1 MLLPDKPQG
10 GRALVVEGGAM
21 RGIFAAGV
29 LDAFIEADFYPFDY
43 VIGVSAG
50 STAALSY
57 LSGDYQR
64 TYKVFLSHATRPE
77 FINFR
82 RALTGGH
89 LTDVRWLIEE
99 SVKDVAL
106 DEAAFIKRAIPLF
119 VVSTR
124 IRDGKPCYSQIDLD
138 NMDHV
143 LSATCAIPIAYRDY
157 PKVKGMAMT
166 DGGLS
171 DSIPVETAY
180 NWGARDVTVILSQR
194 HGYRKRPAN
203 KTFMNLVLRKQPALA
218 RATRARYQHYNRSL
232 DFIDSP
238 PPDCEVRVL
247 APGADFKVGRLSRN
261 GARLRLG
268 YLHGRHQGEAFVK
281 QMRAEPNSGNIDD

>member
-1 MLLPDKPQG
+1 MIMPHKPEG
-10 GRALVVEGGAM
+10 RRALVVEGGAM

-29 LDAFIEADFYPFDY
+29 LDSFILEQFYPFDF
-43 VIGVSAG
+43 VVAVSAG

-64 TYKVFLSHATRPE
+64 TYKVFQSHALRPE

-89 LTDVRWLIEE
+89 LTDIKWLLEQ
-99 SVKDVAL
+99 SAKDVAM
-106 DEAAFIKRAIPLF
+106 DETLFKERGIPLY

-124 IRDGKPCYSQIDLD
+124 IRDGKPCYSEITTD
-138 NMDHV
+138 NMGH
-143 LSATCAIPIAYRDY
+143 LLPATCAIPIAYRDF
-157 PKVKGMAMT
+157 PSVKGMAMA

-180 NWGARDVTVILSQR
+180 QWGARDITVILSQS

-203 KTFMNLVLRKQPALA
+203 KMFANLVLRKQPALA
-218 RATRARYQHYNRSL
+218 RATRHRYDHYNRSL
-232 DFIDSP
+232 DFIDT
-238 PPDCEVRVL
+238 PPDDCKVRL
-247 APGADFKVGRLSRN
+247 IAPGREFRVSRLSRN
-261 GARLRLG
+261 GNSLRRG
-268 YLHGRHQGEAFVK
+268 YLHGKHVGEEFLKILSQEEHSA
-281 QMRAEPNSGNIDD
+281 RALV

>member
-1 MLLPDKPQG
+1 MLLPHKPSG
-10 GRALVVEGGAM
+10 TRALVVEGGAM
-21 RGIFAAGV
+21 RGIYAAGV
-29 LDAFIEADFYPFDY
+29 LDAFIAANFYPYDF

-64 TYKVFLSHATRPE
+64 TYRVFQSHATRPE

-99 SVKDVAL
+99 SAK
-106 DEAAFIKRAIPLF
+106 DEALNEQAFLQRGIPLY

-138 NMDHV
+138 NLGHV
-143 LSATCAIPIAYRDY
+143 LPATCAIPIAYRDY
-157 PKVKGMAMT
+157 PQVKGMAMT

-180 NWGARDVTVILSQR
+180 NWGARDITVILSQS

-203 KTFMNLVLRKQPALA
+203 KTFMNLVLRKHPALA
-218 RATRARYQHYNRSL
+218 RATKDRFRHYNSSL
-232 DFIDSP
+232 DFIDNP
-238 PPDCEVRVL
+238 PKDCTMRVL
-247 APGADFKVGRLSRN
+247 APGPEFKVGRLSRS
-261 GARLRLG
+261 GSKLRTG
-268 YLHGRHQGEAFVK
+268 YLHGKHQGEDFVAQARRTIK
-281 QMRAEPNSGNIDD
+281 

>member
-1 MLLPDKPQG
+1 MMMPHKPEG
-10 GRALVVEGGAM
+10 RRALVVEGGAM

-29 LDAFIEADFYPFDY
+29 LDAFIAEQFYPFDF
-43 VIGVSAG
+43 VVAVSAG

-64 TYKVFLSHATRPE
+64 TYKIFQSHALRPE

-89 LTDVRWLIEE
+89 LTDIKWLIEQ
-99 SVKDVAL
+99 SAKDVEMNEAL
-106 DEAAFIKRAIPLF
+106 FLERGIPLY

-124 IRDGKPCYSQIDLD
+124 IRDGKPCYSEITTD
-138 NMDHV
+138 NMGH
-143 LSATCAIPIAYRDY
+143 LLPATCAIPVVYRDF
-157 PKVKGMAMT
+157 PTFKGMAMA

-180 NWGARDVTVILSQR
+180 HWGARDITVILSQS

-203 KTFMNLVLRKQPALA
+203 KMFANFVLRKQPALA
-218 RATRARYQHYNRSL
+218 RATKRRFDHYNRSL
-232 DFIDSP
+232 DFIDT
-238 PPDCEVRVL
+238 PPDDCTVRL
-247 APGADFKVGRLSRN
+247 IAPGREFRVRRLSRN
-261 GARLRLG
+261 GNALRRG
-268 YLHGRHQGEAFVK
+268 YLHGKHTGEDFLK
-281 QMRAEPNSGNIDD
+281 NFSYGEPRASKLV

>member
-1 MLLPDKPQG
+1 MLMPHKPKG
-10 GRALVVEGGAM
+10 KRALVVEGGAM

-29 LDAFIEADFYPFDY
+29 LDAFIQADFYPFDF

-57 LSGDYQR
+57 LSGDFQR
-64 TYKVFLSHATRPE
+64 TYKVFQSHATRPE

-99 SVKDVAL
+99 SAKDEVL
-106 DEAAFIKRAIPLF
+106 DEAMFLRRGIPLY

-138 NMDHV
+138 NLGHV
-143 LSATCAIPIAYRDY
+143 LPATCAIPLAYRDY

-180 NWGARDVTVILSQR
+180 AWGARDITVILSQS

-218 RATRARYQHYNRSL
+218 RATKDRYQHYNRSL
-232 DFIDSP
+232 DFIDEP
-238 PPDCEVRVL
+238 PADCNMRML
-247 APGADFKVGRLSRN
+247 APGPEFKVGRLSRN
-261 GARLRLG
+261 GLRLRKG
-268 YLHGRHQGEAFVK
+268 YLHGKHVGEKFIAQVK
-281 QMRAEPNSGNIDD
+281 KGGAE

>member
-1 MLLPDKPQG
+1 MLMPHKPG
-10 GRALVVEGGAM
+10 GKRALVVEGGAM
-21 RGIFAAGV
+21 RGIFAAGI
-29 LDAFIEADFYPFDY
+29 LDAFIEQDYYPFDF

-64 TYKVFLSHATRPE
+64 TYKVFQSHATRKE

-89 LTDVRWLIEE
+89 LTDVKWLMEE
-99 SVKDVAL
+99 SAR
-106 DEAAFIKRAIPLF
+106 DEVLNEEGFLQRGIPLY

-124 IRDGKPCYSQIDLD
+124 IRDGKPCYSEITLD
-138 NMDHV
+138 NLGHV
-143 LSATCAIPIAYRDY
+143 LPATCAIPIAYKDY
-157 PKVKGMAMT
+157 PKVKGMAMA

-180 NWGARDVTVILSQR
+180 SWGARDITVIVSQR

-203 KTFMNLVLRKQPALA
+203 RMFANLVLRKQPALA
-218 RATRARYQHYNRSL
+218 RATRQRYDHYNRSL

-238 PPDCEVRVL
+238 PEDCAVRLL
-247 APGADFKVGRLSRN
+247 APGPEFKVGRLCRN
-261 GARLRLG
+261 TRLLRNG
-268 YLHGRHQGEAFVK
+268 YLHGRTVGRQFIKAAQLGTTDNK
-281 QMRAEPNSGNIDD
+281 D

>member
-1 MLLPDKPQG
+1 MLMPQKPKG
-10 GRALVVEGGAM
+10 HRALVVEGGAM

-29 LDAFIEADFYPFDY
+29 LDAFIKDQFYPFDF

-57 LSGDYQR
+57 LAGDFQR
-64 TYKVFLSHATRPE
+64 TYKVFQSHATRPE

-89 LTDVRWLIEE
+89 LTDVKWLIEE
-99 SVKDVAL
+99 SARDVAMN
-106 DEAAFIKRAIPLF
+106 EEEFIRRGVPLF

-124 IRDGKPCYSQIDLD
+124 IRDGKPCYSEITTD
-138 NMDHV
+138 NMGH
-143 LSATCAIPIAYRDY
+143 LLPATCAIPIAYRDY

-180 NWGARDVTVILSQR
+180 AWGARDITVILSQS

-203 KTFMNLVLRKQPALA
+203 KTFMNMVLRKQPALA
-218 RATRARYQHYNRSL
+218 RATRSRYSHYNRSL
-232 DFIDSP
+232 DFIDT
-238 PPDCEVRVL
+238 PPDDCIVRMI
-247 APGADFKVGRLSRN
+247 APGKEFKVGRLSRN
-261 GARLRLG
+261 TSSLRRG
-268 YLHGRHQGEAFVK
+268 YLHGVHVGEEFVHRHAGASTHEL
-281 QMRAEPNSGNIDD
+281 D

>member
-1 MLLPDKPQG
+1 MLMPHVPHG
-10 GRALVVEGGAM
+10 NRALVVEGGAM

-29 LDAFIEADFYPFDY
+29 LDAFIEADFYPFDF

-57 LSGDYQR
+57 LSGDYER
-64 TYKVFLSHATRPE
+64 TFNIFSRQGISPE

-89 LTDVRWLIEE
+89 LTDIKWLLEE
-99 SVKDVAL
+99 TLREVEL
-106 DEAAFIKRAIPLF
+106 DQETFKTRGIPLY

-124 IRDGKPCYSQIDLD
+124 IRDGKPCYSEVSAE
-138 NMDHV
+138 NMCPV
-143 LSATCAIPIAYRDY
+143 LSATCAIPIAYREY
-157 PKVKGMAMT
+157 PKLRGMAMA

-180 NWGARDVTVILSQR
+180 SWGARDITVILSQG

-203 KTFMNLVLRKQPALA
+203 RMFANTVLRKQPALA
-218 RATRARYQHYNRSL
+218 KATRQRYSHYNKSL
-232 DFIDSP
+232 DFIDAP
-238 PPDCEVRVL
+238 PEDSRIRVI
-247 APGADFKVGRLSRN
+247 APGPEFRLSRLSRN
-261 GARLRLG
+261 LEALKRG
-268 YLHGRHQGEAFVK
+268 YLHGKQKGKAFVHSLTARNV
-281 QMRAEPNSGNIDD
+281 QDE

>member
-1 MLLPDKPQG
+1 MLLPQKPKG
-10 GRALVVEGGAM
+10 HRALVVEGGAM

-29 LDAFIEADFYPFDY
+29 LDAFIEANFYPFDF

-64 TYKVFLSHATRPE
+64 TYKVFQSHATRPE

-82 RALTGGH
+82 RAMTGGH
-89 LTDVRWLIEE
+89 LTDVRWLIEQ
-99 SVKDVAL
+99 SVKDVSLNETAL
-106 DEAAFIKRAIPLF
+106 HKRGIPLY

-124 IRDGKPCYSQIDLD
+124 IRDGKPCYSEITLE
-138 NMDHV
+138 NMGEL
-143 LSATCAIPIAYRDY
+143 LSATCAIPIAYKDY
-157 PKVKGMAMT
+157 PEVKGMAMA

-180 NWGARDVTVILSQR
+180 QWGAKDITVILSQS

-203 KTFMNLVLRKQPALA
+203 KTFMNLVLRKKPALA
-218 RATRARYQHYNRSL
+218 RATRQRFEHYNRSL
-232 DFIDSP
+232 DFIDAP
-238 PPDCEVRVL
+238 PQDCQVRML
-247 APGADFKVGRLSRN
+247 APGGDFRVGRLSRN
-261 GARLRLG
+261 TASLRKG
-268 YLHGRHQGEAFVK
+268 YLHGKRVGEQFIEAFT
-281 QMRAEPNSGNIDD
+281 AETQA

>member
-1 MLLPDKPQG
+1 MLLPQRPSGQ
-10 GRALVVEGGAM
+10 RALVVEGGAM

-29 LDAFIEADFYPFDY
+29 LDAFIQADFYPFDF

-64 TYKVFLSHATRPE
+64 IYKVFQSHATKPE

-82 RALTGGH
+82 RAMTGGH
-89 LTDVRWLIEE
+89 LTDVRWLIEH
-99 SVKDVAL
+99 SVKDIAL
-106 DEAAFIKRAIPLF
+106 DERQLHQRGIPLY

-124 IRDGKPCYSQIDLD
+124 IRDGKPCYSEITLD
-138 NMDHV
+138 NMNEL

-157 PKVKGMAMT
+157 PQVKGMAMT

-180 NWGARDVTVILSQR
+180 AWGAKDITVILSQS

-203 KTFMNLVLRKQPALA
+203 KTFMNLVLRNKPALA
-218 RATRARYQHYNRSL
+218 RATKQRFEHYNRSL

-238 PPDCEVRVL
+238 PSDCQVRML
-247 APGADFKVGRLSRN
+247 APGKEFKVGRLSRN
-261 GARLRLG
+261 TGSLRRG
-268 YLHGRHQGEAFVK
+268 YLHGKKVGEQFVIAY
-281 QMRAEPNSGNIDD
+281 QQAHRSA